1 MLFKELVKRKKFE
14 INNCIEVDIA
24 PLNGWKDWFLT
35 EEDKVKDIHKTK
47 YRIYLNS
54 LLITEGEVP
63 INFRSIKCKTHIKVG
78 SFFTIDHWRFE
89 IPEMHIWSKRDLTIT
104 SLSSGSEI
112 NTTFEF
118 KIGRD

>member
-35 EEDKVKDIHKTK
+35 EEDKVKDIHT
-47 YRIYLNS
+47 
-54 LLITEGEVP
+54 V
-63 INFRSIKCKTHIKVG
+63 
-78 SFFTIDHWRFE
+78 
-89 IPEMHIWSKRDLTIT
+89 T

-112 NTTFEF
+112 DTTFEF